1 MKNLVETK
9 YDDKFLLLCNFRDG
23 MHYLSKWSY
32 FCWFFRN
39 LTFLMILK
47 CTTCQSTIRICSSKE
62 WFNLVCELLEYV
74 PDQLF
79 QDFSLLSSFA
89 FIMLNLVNIN
99 CDSSTFKT
107 SRVYLLSFLD
117 TLIVVVIA
125 LKGWNSLL
133 FEWCISL
140 FRRILFLSSVKH
152 FHCSINCWYV
162 TITAKPCCIKLT

>member
-1 MKNLVETK
+1 
-9 YDDKFLLLCNFRDG
+9 
-23 MHYLSKWSY
+23 
-32 FCWFFRN
+32 
-39 LTFLMILK
+39 MILK
-47 CTTCQSTIRICSSKE
+47 CATCQSTIRICSSKE

-107 SRVYLLSFLD
+107 SRVYLLSLLD

-125 LKGWNSLL
+125 LKG
-133 FEWCISL
+133 
-140 FRRILFLSSVKH
+140 
-152 FHCSINCWYV
+152 
-162 TITAKPCCIKLT
+162 